1 MHVSKVQCI
10 QNRPNNIFFSRTS
23 PFYCFR
29 LFPILLGTI
38 VGIVVCVI
46 FTVTDTFPEDDASRT
61 DNDRAAQGIAE
72 APWIFFPYPCKSTIN
87 DVTSYDVTDVDVD
100 SLVIQVNGVY
110 HNSLHQP
117 LSV

>member
-1 MHVSKVQCI
+1 MHVSKISSRAPKIGQIPV
-10 QNRPNNIFFSRTS
+10 IFFSSTT

-72 APWIFFPYPCKSTIN
+72 APWIFFPYPCK
-87 DVTSYDVTDVDVD
+87 Y
-100 SLVIQVNGVY
+100 SLMMTTLLLTFY
-110 HNSLHQP
+110 R
-117 LSV
+117 